1 MSYFFDTFLQ
11 VLLLALPLLALY
23 WLITILHRRQSGQ
36 RINWLRLVLT
46 TVLYVDV
53 FYILW
58 NTVSLEILFHPL
70 TFVGNINLVPFISI
84 YKMVKAIIQSENIWS
99 IINLFGNIF
108 LFTPLG
114 LLAALLYP
122 KMRRFW
128 KTLLLGFA
136 FSLLIET
143 WQLFLPRSF
152 DVDDLILNIF
162 GTAIGYLLFMLVR
175 RLLPKLTLKIN
186 R

>member
-1 MSYFFDTFLQ
+1 
-11 VLLLALPLLALY
+11 
-23 WLITILHRRQSGQ
+23 
-36 RINWLRLVLT
+36 
-46 TVLYVDV
+46 
-53 FYILW
+53 
-58 NTVSLEILFHPL
+58 
-70 TFVGNINLVPFISI
+70 
-84 YKMVKAIIQSENIWS
+84 MVKAIIQSENIWS

-122 KMRRFW
+122 KMRCFW
-128 KTLLLGFA
+128 KILLLGFA

-162 GTAIGYLLFMLVR
+162 GTAIGYLLFMLVKG
-175 RLLPKLTLKIN
+175 LFPKLMLKIN